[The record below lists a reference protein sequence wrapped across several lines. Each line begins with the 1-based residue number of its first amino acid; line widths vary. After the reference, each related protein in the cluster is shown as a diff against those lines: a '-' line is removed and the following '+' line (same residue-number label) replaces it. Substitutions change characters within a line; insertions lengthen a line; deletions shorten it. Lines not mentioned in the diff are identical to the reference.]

1 MEDMPTRI
9 RTREDRRVFESL
21 TTKLDSIF
29 SHLRGRGK
37 LTEAHIKE
45 AMREIRLALLEA
57 DVNFQVVK
65 DFVQRV
71 REKSLGQ
78 EVMRSLTPGQQVIKI
93 VRDELTALMGDEH
106 RPLSMAPQAP
116 TIILLM
122 GLQGSG
128 KTTTAAKL
136 ARTMREAGHRPLLVA
151 ADVYRPAAM
160 QQLQTLGESVT
171 IPVYMEEGSR
181 DAVAI
186 CRHAREYALA
196 HDRDVLL
203 LDTAGRLQIDE
214 TLMQELQEIK
224 HATPPHHSLLVVDAM
239 TGQEAVKVATT
250 FDEVVGIDCTV
261 LTKLDG
267 DARGGAALS
276 IKAVVGKPIQF
287 IGMGEKLDALEPF
300 HPDRMASRILGM
312 GDVLTL
318 IEKAE
323 RSIDHETAAA
333 LEQKIRQA
341 AFTLEDFR
349 EQLQQLK
356 QMGPLDN
363 LMSMIPGIKGA
374 KLPSVDENEL
384 KKVEAIISSMT
395 LAERQSHHIING
407 SRRKRI
413 ARGSGTSV
421 EDVNRLLKQFAQTQK
436 LMKSFMGAMGK
447 KKKKGKWGSL
457 PLPRPF

>member
-1 MEDMPTRI
+1 
-9 RTREDRRVFESL
+9 VFESL
-21 TTKLDSIF
+21 SAKLDSIF

-37 LTEAHIKE
+37 LTEANIQE

-57 DVNFQVVK
+57 DVNFQVVR

-71 REKSLGQ
+71 REQALGQ
-78 EVMRSLTPGQQVIKI
+78 EVMRSLTPGQQVVKI
-93 VRDELTALMGDEH
+93 VRDELTALMGGEH
-106 RPLSMAPQAP
+106 RPLTMTAHPP
-116 TIILLM
+116 TVVLLM

-136 ARTMREAGHRPLLVA
+136 AKTLRDKDHRPLLVA
-151 ADVYRPAAM
+151 ADVYRPAAI
-160 QQLQTLGESVT
+160 QQLCTLGESVAV
-171 IPVYMEEGSR
+171 PVFAHDTSR
-181 DAVAI
+181 DVVAI
-186 CRHAREYALA
+186 CQQARSEAQA
-196 HDRDVLL
+196 HERDVMII
-203 LDTAGRLQIDE
+203 DTAGRLQIDAA
-214 TLMQELQEIK
+214 LMQELRDIK
-224 HATPPHHSLLVVDAM
+224 QATPPHHSLLVVDAM
-239 TGQEAVKVATT
+239 TGQEAVKVAQA
-250 FDEVVGIDCTV
+250 FDEAVGIDATI

-276 IKAVVGKPIQF
+276 IKAAVGKPIQF
-287 IGMGEKLDALEPF
+287 VGMGEKLEALEPF
-300 HPDRMASRILGM
+300 HPDRLASRILGM

-323 RSIDHETAAA
+323 QSINHETAAA

-341 AFTLEDFR
+341 SFTLDDFR

-363 LMSMIPGIKGA
+363 LMAMLPGVKGA
-374 KLPSVDENEL
+374 KLPAVNENEV
-384 KKVEAIISSMT
+384 KKIEAIINSMT
-395 LAERQSHHIING
+395 PEERSHHHLING

-421 EDVNRLLKQFAQTQK
+421 EEVNRLLKQFAQTQK
-436 LMKSFMGAMGK
+436 LMRTFMGK
-447 KKKKGKWGSL
+447 KKGKGKWPSL